1 MAGSEPFDLTLDESS
16 EEELVYMGT
25 SKLGDVQSPSPLKV
39 ELEDSEDS
47 QESGTSSS
55 SESEDDVKM
64 DRR

>member
-25 SKLGDVQSPSPLKV
+25 SDVQSPSPLKV